1 MGFLETRVLDFENV
15 ILLSVNEDVL
25 PAAGNSPS
33 FIPFNIRK
41 AFGLPTYE
49 EQHAVS
55 AFHFYRLLQRAKNI
69 FLLYNTEPKA
79 LTAGERSRF
88 LLQIEH
94 ELKSKFPESINI
106 IKKVITTPILK
117 ERVSEIVIE
126 KSDAVMKE
134 LEKYSAASGSEPKA
148 KLSASGLQSYIAC
161 PLRFY
166 FRYIAGLA
174 EIEEQ
179 EENMEAATFGK
190 VLHKAMQLIY
200 ADLPGIDENVLKGL
214 SKKINDL
221 VDQAIHLEFL
231 AIDQLEGKNI
241 LLRNVIRELV
251 SRILE
256 VDKTYLPFAILQL
269 EKDVT
274 SIFEFQSG
282 KVVKLFGIIDRVD
295 EKDGSLRIVDYK
307 TGKVEKRKPTAIE
320 DYFNNTDYKEQ
331 FQAMYYA
338 YLTNISIP
346 GRQISVGLMALK
358 TMKEGIWMLNNG
370 EPFSAEQFTQFESH
384 LKELIT
390 RIFDPEIPFAQTD
403 DESRCKYCSYKE
415 MCHRGE

>member
-1 MGFLETRVLDFENV
+1 
-15 ILLSVNEDVL
+15 
-25 PAAGNSPS
+25 
-33 FIPFNIRK
+33 
-41 AFGLPTYE
+41 
-49 EQHAVS
+49 
-55 AFHFYRLLQRAKNI
+55 
-69 FLLYNTEPKA
+69 
-79 LTAGERSRF
+79 
-88 LLQIEH
+88 
-94 ELKSKFPESINI
+94 
-106 IKKVITTPILK
+106 
-117 ERVSEIVIE
+117 
-126 KSDAVMKE
+126 MKE
-134 LEKYSAASGSEPKA
+134 LEEYTASSGREPKA

-179 EENMEAATFGK
+179 EENMEAATFGR

-221 VDQAIHLEFL
+221 VDQAIQLELL

-390 RIFDPEIPFAQTD
+390 RIFDSKIPFTQTD
-403 DESRCKYCSYKE
+403 DESRCQYCAYKE